1 VNSSRALRYAIIINP
16 VSGNMSVEEKLEAL
30 SEVGR
35 ILGAEIYG
43 TGTRTPEEF
52 RSCARELAEHSDVLA
67 TAGGDGTLHEIINT
81 IDTTR
86 TPIAYLP
93 LGCGNAMRH
102 ALNYK
107 GGLDSI
113 AQRIKGAHIQEYDL
127 VGCEKSLA
135 FNASVGLEGKVI
147 QLRNR
152 YLEAGATGFL
162 PYLRAVVNACFR
174 KYKRAFA
181 RISLDNRHFEIQ
193 EMLSL
198 MVTKH
203 PFYGYGMNVVPRAS
217 FADGRLHVLFVSS
230 GFVLSTFGAITAFF
244 AANRVGRYRTAR
256 NLTVTLDRPLLLQMD
271 GNLAWESDT
280 FSFRVLP
287 GALKIKC

>member
-1 VNSSRALRYAIIINP
+1 MNSSRALRYAIITNP
-16 VSGNMSVEEKLEAL
+16 VSGNMSVEEKLESL
-30 SEVGR
+30 SGAGR

-43 TGTRTPEEF
+43 TETRTPEEF
-52 RSCARELAEHSDVLA
+52 RRCARDLAGHCDVLV

-81 IDTTR
+81 IDTTL

-93 LGCGNAMRH
+93 LGCGNAMGH
-102 ALNYK
+102 ALNYG

-113 AQRIKGAHIQEYDL
+113 AQRIKGAPIQEYDL
-127 VGCEKSLA
+127 VECGKSLA
-135 FNASVGLEGKVI
+135 FNASVGLEGTVI

-152 YLEAGATGFL
+152 YLDAGATGFW
-162 PYLRAVVNACFR
+162 PYLRAVANAFFR
-174 KYKRAFA
+174 KYKRTYA
-181 RISLDNRHFEIQ
+181 RIALDNCHFEIQ

-203 PFYGYGMNVVPRAS
+203 PFYGYGMNVVPRAR
-217 FADGRLHVLFVSS
+217 FGDGRLHVLFVSS
-230 GFVLSTFGAITAFF
+230 GLVLSTFGAITALF
-244 AANRVGRYRTAR
+244 AANRVGRYRTGR
-256 NLTVTLDRPLLLQMD
+256 KLTVKFDRPLVLQMD
-271 GNLAWESDT
+271 GNLAWESDS